1 MTRCFI
7 VSLLQNPKQVDTVLS
22 LFAVGI
28 FFFFFFCTVYS
39 MSCMSMRN
47 TTSAWS
53 MVFLASGV
61 VSLQALSCYRDSC

>member
-7 VSLLQNPKQVDTVLS
+7 VSLLQNPKQVNTVLS

-28 FFFFFFCTVYS
+28 FFFFCTVYS
-39 MSCMSMRN
+39 VSCMSMRN